1 MTTRG
6 FTEIEAE
13 QVAHL
18 IADVLDHPND
28 EAALAKVRGEV
39 SALCRKFPVYG

>member
-6 FTEIEAE
+6 FREIEAE

-18 IADVLDHPND
+18 IANVLDAPTD
-28 EAALAKVRGEV
+28 QVVLASAKADVAALCKR
-39 SALCRKFPVYG
+39 FPVYG